1 MKNSNSDQGVGQAP
15 GLDLATVQKV
25 ATLARLKISE
35 AEAKAFA
42 GQLSAVLENFKQLA
56 AVDTKGIEP
65 LVTPTDLSIRLREDE
80 AVVEKNVEDF
90 VANAPARSGQLFK
103 VPPVVGG

>member
-1 MKNSNSDQGVGQAP
+1 MKKPDS

-25 ATLARLKISE
+25 ANLARLKISD
-35 AEAKAFA
+35 AEAMAIA

-56 AVDTKGIEP
+56 AVDTTGIEP

-80 AVVEKNVEDF
+80 AVVEKDVEAF
-90 VANAPARSGQLFK
+90 LANAPARSGNLFK

>member
-1 MKNSNSDQGVGQAP
+1 MKKPDS

-25 ATLARLKISE
+25 ANLARLKISDSE
-35 AEAKAFA
+35 AAAIA

-56 AVDTKGIEP
+56 AVDTTGIEP

-80 AVVEKNVEDF
+80 AVVEKDVEAF
-90 VANAPARSGQLFK
+90 IANAPARSGNLFK

>member
-1 MKNSNSDQGVGQAP
+1 MKKPDS

-25 ATLARLKISE
+25 ANLARLKISDTE
-35 AEAKAFA
+35 AMAIA

-56 AVDTKGIEP
+56 AVDTTGIEP
-65 LVTPTDLSIRLREDE
+65 LVTPTDLSIRLREDV
-80 AVVEKNVEDF
+80 AVVEKDVEAF
-90 VANAPARSGQLFK
+90 VANAPARSGNLFK

>member
-1 MKNSNSDQGVGQAP
+1 MKKPDS

-25 ATLARLKISE
+25 ANLARLKISD
-35 AEAKAFA
+35 AEATAIA

-56 AVDTKGIEP
+56 AVDTTGIEP

-80 AVVEKNVEDF
+80 AVVEKDVEAF
-90 VANAPARSGQLFK
+90 VANAPARSGNLFK

>member
-1 MKNSNSDQGVGQAP
+1 MKNQSNDPSGSK
-15 GLDLATVQKV
+15 LDLATVQKV
-25 ATLARLKISE
+25 ASLARLKISDEE
-35 AEAKAFA
+35 ATAIA

-56 AVDTKGIEP
+56 VVDTTGIEP

-80 AVVEKNVEDF
+80 AVAEKDVEAF
-90 VANAPARSGQLFK
+90 VANAPARSGNLFK